1 MAGMFEAERGRADVA
16 QKVAAAERQQMLK
29 AAEDERQRKSAEDE
43 RQRSE
48 QSRERTRAA
57 ILSSNIALAA
67 INSSGRVVASSA
79 GPAATAHSATVRS
92 TTEATLMS
100 WLQLNHILAADS
112 EWDAT
117 ALIKKGCTEGQDI
130 LLMDETEWT
139 AVGFKLIQMRKLRKL
154 KDEDA
159 VV

>member
-1 MAGMFEAERGRADVA
+1 MRAELA
-16 QKVAAAERQQMLK
+16 QKAAADERQRMWK
-29 AAEDERQRKSAEDE
+29 SAEDERQRKSAEDE

-48 QSRERTRAA
+48 QSRERTQAA

-67 INSSGRVVASSA
+67 IANSGSGRVVASSA

-117 ALIKKGCTEGQDI
+117 ALIKEGCTEGQDI
-130 LLMDETEWT
+130 LLMDETEWA
-139 AVGFKLIQMRKLRKL
+139 AVGFKVIQMRKLRKL